1 MHSSDSYALT
11 EGPGS
16 RGPRNPLSP
25 VFKQER
31 LDSPTFL
38 DEEYHIPNTPGESA
52 ETESELF
59 VPDNRSHS
67 SKRKGKRNAEMKIPR
82 ARKRNNLK
90 SYVTEAL
97 ASDFEIGDPESIL
110 EGASRSKM
118 QYQDQQTRSR
128 GENFSNVATT
138 APPSENITMSLDMST
153 GSSKEPHIT
162 LTIPAAF
169 KKYNI
174 TIIHG
179 DTTSNYTVN
188 GEATASTPRHT
199 SAEIPFDVYKPSPA
213 DGGHFDYKS
222 AQYILRI

>member
-1 MHSSDSYALT
+1 MHSSDSGART
-11 EGPGS
+11 ELPGS
-16 RGPRNPLSP
+16 RDSGNPLSP

-52 ETESELF
+52 ESESELF
-59 VPDNRSHS
+59 VPDNRLNS
-67 SKRKGKRNAEMKIPR
+67 SKRKGKRRAEMQITIAPK
-82 ARKRNNLK
+82 RKRK
-90 SYVTEAL
+90 PRKPYVKETLDDEKEKL
-97 ASDFEIGDPESIL
+97 DSIL
-110 EGASRSKM
+110 GDASRSKT
-118 QYQDQQTRSR
+118 QYQDQHTRAR
-128 GENFSNVATT
+128 GGNVPNVATT
-138 APPSENITMSLDMST
+138 APPSENITMNLDMST

-179 DTTSNYTVN
+179 NTTSNYLVN

-199 SAEIPFDVYKPSPA
+199 PAETPFDVYK
-213 DGGHFDYKS
+213 Y
-222 AQYILRI
+222 LL

>member
-16 RGPRNPLSP
+16 RGPGNPLSP
-25 VFKQER
+25 GFKQER

-38 DEEYHIPNTPGESA
+38 DDEYHIPNTPGESA

-67 SKRKGKRNAEMKIPR
+67 SKRKGMLNHTRQFCIYLNFSTNICLLGKGNAEMKIPR

-128 GENFSNVATT
+128 GISN
-138 APPSENITMSLDMST
+138 
-153 GSSKEPHIT
+153 HIFNQH
-162 LTIPAAF
+162 IV
-169 KKYNI
+169 Y
-174 TIIHG
+174 
-179 DTTSNYTVN
+179 TSIRRY
-188 GEATASTPRHT
+188 
-199 SAEIPFDVYKPSPA
+199 
-213 DGGHFDYKS
+213 
-222 AQYILRI
+222 